1 MVELSTSYWTDVIG
15 EPTHTTC
22 GVEHYHSRAEQGN
35 IGEDCDPHLHIHFH
49 WDTNKN
55 PINFIVAGKAAE
67 SQEKMRKF
75 MSGRVTAWKKKLKV
89 ERPDYDWTAKTRM
102 ALEIV
107 NLMV

>member
-1 MVELSTSYWTDVIG
+1 
-15 EPTHTTC
+15 
-22 GVEHYHSRAEQGN
+22 
-35 IGEDCDPHLHIHFH
+35 
-49 WDTNKN
+49 
-55 PINFIVAGKAAE
+55 
-67 SQEKMRKF
+67 